1 MQQRLGYHNPSALPR
16 MQPPTCT
23 GIRIRS
29 VHDAHVLFH
38 AVFLDVFPM
47 VTRRLDTEER
57 RAVRAGN
64 VYIWEERGRNTE
76 ATGVRLFFATIKDP
90 LCLIIVL

>member
-1 MQQRLGYHNPSALPR
+1 

-23 GIRIRS
+23 GIRVRS

-38 AVFLDVFPM
+38 AVYLEILPM

-57 RAVRAGN
+57 RAVRSGN

-76 ATGVRLFFATIKDP
+76 ATGVSL
-90 LCLIIVL
+90 LCHPVRMFCFPVVNIILVRD